1 MFEQPLEPAPEPPID
16 TAPPLPPVAAPP
28 PTNKLIINVETD
40 VERPPD
46 AADQTTHQPRDQL
59 VAPTE
64 ILVTR
69 CSAVLQAALVQQP
82 GEQLRR
88 LDQAI
93 RQQLRDKQQ
102 IICDM
107 FRVPREHFQ
116 VRLYFWLS

>member
-1 MFEQPLEPAPEPPID
+1 MVEVEAVHQLEP
-16 TAPPLPPVAAPP
+16 
-28 PTNKLIINVETD
+28 
-40 VERPPD
+40 
-46 AADQTTHQPRDQL
+46 
-59 VAPTE
+59 PTE

-116 VRLYFWLS
+116 VSNFVMEFFFFIF